1 MVAVAKQVSIGGL
14 DTEHDRNAEKKAA
27 RRWRFL
33 LWEAIQSFV
42 ESYIDVEN
50 GLKQYDGCAYRL
62 SEHWD
67 ELGRP
72 VSAQALKNAL
82 LDQNRNNFRLEWA
95 YWFASQDQDIAKLL
109 AMQVKPKKTAEDRCN
124 DWEAVIRARYSHRE
138 AEKIIREVM
147 GR

>member
-1 MVAVAKQVSIGGL
+1 MVAVLKQVSIGGL
-14 DTEHDRNAEKKAA
+14 ETETDRNAERKAA
-27 RRWRFL
+27 RSWRFQ
-33 LWEAIQSFV
+33 LWEAMRSFV

-50 GLKQYDGCAYRL
+50 GLKQYDGCAFRL

-82 LDQNRNNFRLEWA
+82 LDLNRNNFRLEWA
-95 YWFASQDQDIAKLL
+95 FWFAAQDQDIAKLL
-109 AMQVKPKKTAEDRCN
+109 AMQVKPKRTADDIN
-124 DWEAVIRARYSHRE
+124 KAWEAKIRSRYSHKE

-147 GR
+147 GE